1 MLMETQILAFS
12 ETLKVTEGKTKAES
26 VASLIWFLPYS
37 PDLLLSTR
45 FPGAK
50 VSFLS
55 RALGVTC
62 TRRYVHSALRVGSWV
77 CLQRTGKRVPLRRQV
92 TRSEGGTSV
101 WSWEKKGHWGSNT
114 GIWCSLAFLSIH
126 VFLPPP
132 GHHRCSTNTWGIKP
146 DGLYTFYFGYF
157 SLYQNRVNGVSLGK

>member
-1 MLMETQILAFS
+1 METQILAFS

-101 WSWEKKGHWGSNT
+101 WSWEKKGHWDSNT
-114 GIWCSLAFLSIH
+114 GIWCFLAFLSIH
-126 VFLPPP
+126 VCFFHLQVITDVQQIH
-132 GHHRCSTNTWGIKP
+132 GELNLMAYILSILVIFHCIKIV
-146 DGLYTFYFGYF
+146 LMECH
-157 SLYQNRVNGVSLGK
+157 